1 MSVPLQ
7 DIPRP
12 QRGGEIPHS
21 TASVHESST
30 YHSDDT
36 KIEHGQKLPPT
47 PPADTPLSV
56 SSSPSPETDPDV
68 SPNASPF
75 KHLVG
80 WRLVV
85 VEACLCLGL
94 LLSIV
99 DSSIVATALVNI
111 EDYFNDFFDV
121 WILAAAILSTLFTG
135 FPLFL
140 TIIAIP
146 ERYQIVNGDDAT
158 SAGVR
163 MMPLLFAS
171 AFGSTVGGL
180 FSSRKN
186 RTFVTLLAA
195 SCLMVVGCALL
206 STASDGLEIETALY
220 GFQVV
225 FGLGLGT
232 TFTTVTIIA
241 STESKFADYSIAL
254 GAVNQARIFGGTI
267 GLAASTIILNIRLDN
282 ELQDVL
288 SASQLINLRQSLNY
302 IPSLDPAQQLAVAQ
316 TFAKSFN
323 DQLRDCT
330 YVAAACVVISL
341 FTYSRHP
348 TDLSKR
354 KERGEALLAGRIT
367 LAEADA

>member
-1 MSVPLQ
+1 
-7 DIPRP
+7 
-12 QRGGEIPHS
+12 
-21 TASVHESST
+21 
-30 YHSDDT
+30 
-36 KIEHGQKLPPT
+36 
-47 PPADTPLSV
+47 
-56 SSSPSPETDPDV
+56 
-68 SPNASPF
+68 
-75 KHLVG
+75 
-80 WRLVV
+80 
-85 VEACLCLGL
+85 
-94 LLSIV
+94 
-99 DSSIVATALVNI
+99 
-111 EDYFNDFFDV
+111 
-121 WILAAAILSTLFTG
+121 
-135 FPLFL
+135 LFL
-140 TIIAIP
+140 TIIALP

-180 FSSRKN
+180 CSSRKN
-186 RTFVTLLAA
+186 RTFVTLLVA

-206 STASDGLEIETALY
+206 STASDGLDIEPALY
-220 GFQVV
+220 GFQVL

-267 GLAASTIILNIRLDN
+267 GLAASTIILNTRLVN
-282 ELQDVL
+282 ELQGVL
-288 SASQLINLRQSLNY
+288 SESQLINLRQSLNY

-341 FTYSRHP
+341 FTYSSHP
-348 TDLSKR
+348 TDLMKR